1 MTTLK
6 QELENI
12 LIFENPYTKP
22 ITKAVIA
29 WLQQK
34 QTIPKILCN
43 QLCHTA
49 CKICLLDDALSKHE
63 LLEELEQ

>member
-6 QELENI
+6 QELENT

-34 QTIPKILCN
+34 LNSDSGITMNSTEEEVKEARIKAEIL
-43 QLCHTA
+43 
-49 CKICLLDDALSKHE
+49 KE